1 MIFMTLA
8 DLKGLGLSTSE
19 ASSALIKVS
28 NNLFGRHWKMLEEEE
43 SSFDLNTLPHPRNM
57 RYVDELIEAKSLA
70 CISKEIEEAS
80 QAGRMITHA
89 TDSTTK
95 KGLVNLLLQA
105 FI

>member
-1 MIFMTLA
+1 
-8 DLKGLGLSTSE
+8 
-19 ASSALIKVS
+19 
-28 NNLFGRHWKMLEEEE
+28 MLEEEE

-70 CISKEIEEAS
+70 CISKEIEKAS

>member
-1 MIFMTLA
+1 
-8 DLKGLGLSTSE
+8 
-19 ASSALIKVS
+19 
-28 NNLFGRHWKMLEEEE
+28 MLEEEE
-43 SSFDLNTLPHPRNM
+43 SSFDLNTLPHPRDM

-95 KGLVNLLLQA
+95 KGVGQFAVSGIYIGQNVPFPLPLITV
-105 FI
+105 